1 MLTKNKIKTAVEIEK
16 IAKEFREKGKII
28 VTTNGS
34 FDILHYAHINLLE
47 KAKNEGD
54 ILIVLLNSDDS
65 IKKFKGKN
73 RPIIPEQE
81 RARML
86 AALQCVDY
94 TVIFDE
100 ENPLKLL
107 EIIKPHKHIKGGTYI
122 ESRIREEENLLRRWG
137 GIFKNFELEDGFSTT
152 SIINKILEK
161 NGFRENKEKQ
171 TN

>member
-1 MLTKNKIKTAVEIEK
+1 MTNYKIKIAEEIGK
-16 IAKEFREKGKII
+16 IARELRKKEKII

-54 ILIVLLNSDDS
+54 ALIVLLNSDS
-65 IKKFKGKN
+65 SVKKFKGED

-94 TVIFDE
+94 VVIFNEDK
-100 ENPLKLL
+100 PLKLL
-107 EIIKPHKHIKGGTYI
+107 EIIKPHKHMKGGTFI
-122 ESRIREEENLLRRWG
+122 EERIKEEKELLESWG
-137 GIFKNFELEDGFSTT
+137 GEFKNLEIEEGFSTT
-152 SIINKILEK
+152 NIINKILEK
-161 NGFRENKEKQ
+161 NGLGKDKREQN
-171 TN
+171 N